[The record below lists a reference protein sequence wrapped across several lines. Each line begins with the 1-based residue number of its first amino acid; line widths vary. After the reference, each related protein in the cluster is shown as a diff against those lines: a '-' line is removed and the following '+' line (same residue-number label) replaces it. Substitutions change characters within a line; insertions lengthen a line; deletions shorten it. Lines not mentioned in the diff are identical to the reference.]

1 MDKHKE
7 IGNHKISILE
17 MSYAV
22 WVGGIEVTDYE
33 LSENEANKVAEYW
46 RKKGYDDVV
55 IVNYGKD

>member
-1 MDKHKE
+1 
-7 IGNHKISILE
+7 

-46 RKKGYDDVV
+46 RKKGYDDVA